1 MVSVATSRT
10 TLIVP
15 YDQRLIKK
23 RTKKYAEPLQLLEAT
38 LNAKITAEDCSGTT
52 HSAMREM
59 EKQVSSDWKI
69 KSELVGPLRG
79 GMKRS
84 SISKPRRS
92 AASDVLPLLRVDL

>member
-15 YDQRLIKK
+15 YDQRFIKK

-59 EKQVSSDWKI
+59 EKPDPSRWARQCGFGAADRR
-69 KSELVGPLRG
+69 EPRG
-79 GMKRS
+79 IRGFCAFCWDSRAKW
-84 SISKPRRS
+84 IG
-92 AASDVLPLLRVDL
+92 